1 MIQRIPIDIERNY
14 ITKGLDP
21 DTLTALVKEDNYRIA
36 EKIYC
41 IANGIKEVNHFME
54 IVDRDDLRLHATI
67 RIYPAFAGEAKL
79 QASSVPFIRPRLR
92 STAHYI
98 LRCRLYTTR
107 TYDDVFSIE
116 HKTASTDKIY
126 EMCNELEEYISKT
139 YL

>member
-54 IVDRDDLRLHATI
+54 IVDRDDLRLHATV

-79 QASSVPFIRPRLR
+79 QASSVPFIRRRLR

-98 LRCRLYTTR
+98 LRCRLYTPR

-116 HKTASTDKIY
+116 HKTTSTDKIY

>member
-1 MIQRIPIDIERNY
+1 MIQKLPINIERNY

-21 DTLTALVKEDNYRIA
+21 DTLTALIKENNYRIA

-41 IANGIKEVNHFME
+41 IANGIKEINHFME
-54 IVDRDDLRLHATI
+54 IVDRDDLRLHATV

-79 QASSVPFIRPRLR
+79 QASSIPFIRTKLI
-92 STAHYI
+92 STPHYI

-107 TYDDVFSIE
+107 TYDDVFNIE
-116 HKTASTDKIY
+116 HKTTSTDKIY
-126 EMCNELEEYISKT
+126 DMCDELEKYISKT